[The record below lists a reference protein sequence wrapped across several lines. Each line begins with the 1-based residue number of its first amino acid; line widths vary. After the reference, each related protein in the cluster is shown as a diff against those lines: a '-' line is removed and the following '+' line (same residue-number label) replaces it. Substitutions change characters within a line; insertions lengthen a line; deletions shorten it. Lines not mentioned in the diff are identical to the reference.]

1 LKCLK
6 IQKLLQMS
14 FEPHHTNTLILS
26 LVIFTIFS
34 MILLSIVVMCMDAM
48 IDDQI
53 SDIYFLQ
60 KKRRG
65 RGKRRGRSKSL

>member
-1 LKCLK
+1 
-6 IQKLLQMS
+6 
-14 FEPHHTNTLILS
+14 
-26 LVIFTIFS
+26 
-34 MILLSIVVMCMDAM
+34 MCMDAM